1 MQAKEK
7 KEMKAQLEVWQTKA
21 RSRSLGNIRFIGEL
35 FKLKML
41 SEDIIH
47 ECIYCLLRSGSDEES
62 LECFCRL
69 ITTAGKEL
77 DNEQAKVRSRRIN

>member
-1 MQAKEK
+1 MKQTEEKQAK
-7 KEMKAQLEVWQTKA
+7 KAELEVWQTKA

-41 SEDIIH
+41 SEGIMH
-47 ECIYCLLRSGSDEES
+47 ECIYRLLRSGSDEES

-69 ITTAGKEL
+69 ITTTGKEL
-77 DNEQAKVRSRRIN
+77 DHEQAKVCQA